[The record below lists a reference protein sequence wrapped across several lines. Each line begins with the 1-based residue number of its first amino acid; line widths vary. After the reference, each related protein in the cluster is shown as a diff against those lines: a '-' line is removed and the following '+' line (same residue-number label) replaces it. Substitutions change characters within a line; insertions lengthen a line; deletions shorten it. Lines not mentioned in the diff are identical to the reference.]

1 MISILIVG
9 VGGQGIVLLSNIL
22 GLACAGKG
30 IPVKTGELHGLS
42 QRSGSVVTHLRMG
55 EGVISPLI
63 PIGSADIIASME
75 LTEALR
81 YLEFLK
87 PGGLVISSSRVM
99 RAPSETIEVSRKK
112 RSYVRAEQI
121 VEGLQT
127 IAGDMVLFDGKE
139 LAVRAGDART
149 ENVVLLGA
157 LFGTGLLPLGEQDV
171 QEALLATVPAKAKEA
186 NLAAFQLG
194 ESANQR
200 WRCRANSVTSSA
212 MISSARARR

>member
-22 GLACAGKG
+22 GLACAKKG
-30 IPVKTGELHGLS
+30 IPAKTGELHGLS

-75 LTEALR
+75 LTESLR

-87 PGGLVISSSRVM
+87 PGGLVVSSSRVM
-99 RAPSETIEVSRKK
+99 HAPSETIEVSRKK
-112 RSYVRAEQI
+112 RSYVRVEQI
-121 VEGLQT
+121 VKGLQA
-127 IAGDMVLFDGKE
+127 IASKLVLFDGKE
-139 LAVRAGDART
+139 LAVQAGNART

-157 LFGTGLLPLGEQDV
+157 LFGTGLLPLDEEDV
-171 QEALLATVPAKAKEA
+171 LEALLATVPAKAKEA
-186 NLAAFQLG
+186 NLAAFRLGVG
-194 ESANQR
+194 ESAKER
-200 WRCRANSVTSSA
+200 VSE
-212 MISSARARR
+212 